1 MTFDDLPQNF
11 RDLSLDDPVLRSD
24 AIDLFVSLADREAG
38 SFTIV
43 LLDDGHRVL
52 QPVVISEL
60 GEAEPAEVVAS
71 LRRVL
76 SELDTGGIVA
86 ALGRDGSPLFSD
98 RDRTFHQLTVDLCR
112 DLGLDLLGF
121 YLATPATVR
130 EMPDHLRM
138 AS

>member
-121 YLATPATVR
+121 YLAAPATVR